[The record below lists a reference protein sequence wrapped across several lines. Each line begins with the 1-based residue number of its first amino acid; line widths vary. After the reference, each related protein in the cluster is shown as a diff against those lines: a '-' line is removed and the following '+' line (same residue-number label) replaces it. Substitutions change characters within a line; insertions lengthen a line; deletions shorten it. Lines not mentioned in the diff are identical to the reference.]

1 MLFDIVDNIHDR
13 LGSGDDS
20 IAMEELDKPD
30 GVTAGRVTD
39 ELERALANGDL
50 SVERSGFDDRSALLG
65 SVDPVVR
72 DYHEYYESLDLFNQ
86 FEAMWESDEHRT
98 YAAAV
103 DDRVDDDVV
112 EAVERRKP
120 EVVSILKGF
129 GSADTVEWIRD
140 FAERYPAVGCLVNFV
155 HAESKLEEHGYLE

>member
-1 MLFDIVDNIHDR
+1 MPFDIVDNIRDR
-13 LGSGDDS
+13 LGSEDDS
-20 IAMEELDKPD
+20 EAIEELDRPD
-30 GVTAGRVTD
+30 DVTVERVTD

-50 SVERSGFDDRSALLG
+50 SVERSGFDDRSTLLG

-72 DYHEYYESLDLFNQ
+72 DYHEYYESLDLLDQ
-86 FEAMWESDEHRT
+86 LEVGWESDEYRT

-120 EVVSILKGF
+120 EVVSILRGF
-129 GSADTVEWIRD
+129 ESGDTVEWIRD
-140 FAERYPAVGCLVNFV
+140 FYARYPAVGCLVGIV
-155 HAESKLEEHGYLE
+155 HAESKLGEHGYLE